1 MFGII
6 RGGLKQIALLG
17 GGALIVVLL
26 FHDAIAQAFRK
37 DPIFQEGGR
46 MVQQGRQ
53 LLATPT
59 MYFAPDQNLERLDME
74 RFRQTRTRLDISMY
88 AFTDRALASVLKELA
103 EKGSVIRLYRDK
115 EQFETEQAHSH
126 RGHPST
132 TDLLRGV
139 ANVHIRVKGGA
150 GRDLM
155 HQKGYC
161 IDCSG
166 GSGLLRD
173 GSANWSVGA
182 ERYQDNSIW
191 FTSDP
196 RQTDEYERKFDQM
209 WARPSNLVVQ

>member
-1 MFGII
+1 MFGMV
-6 RGGLKQIALLG
+6 RGGLKQIAIFGIASLM
-17 GGALIVVLL
+17 AVAL

-46 MVQQGRQ
+46 MVEQGRQ
-53 LLATPT
+53 MLTPTT
-59 MYFAPDQNLERLDME
+59 MYFAPDQNLERLDIE
-74 RFRQTRTRLDISMY
+74 RLRQTRARLDISMY
-88 AFTDRALASVLKELA
+88 AFTDRELASLLRELA
-103 EKGSVIRLYRDK
+103 EKGSVVRLYRDK

-126 RGHPST
+126 HGHTST

-155 HQKGYC
+155 HQKAYC
-161 IDCSG
+161 VDCSQG
-166 GSGLLRD
+166 AGLLRD

-182 ERYQDNSIW
+182 ERFQDNSVW

-196 RQTDEYERKFDQM
+196 RETDTYERKFNQM
-209 WARPSNLVVQ
+209 WTRSSNLIVQ